1 MGLCLPGLAFRAL
14 NWGGG
19 PRPLSLLCVKGM
31 VTAVVLRIPD
41 CPTEHSSGMPMV
53 VDGKMQFDI

>member
-1 MGLCLPGLAFRAL
+1 
-14 NWGGG
+14 
-19 PRPLSLLCVKGM
+19 